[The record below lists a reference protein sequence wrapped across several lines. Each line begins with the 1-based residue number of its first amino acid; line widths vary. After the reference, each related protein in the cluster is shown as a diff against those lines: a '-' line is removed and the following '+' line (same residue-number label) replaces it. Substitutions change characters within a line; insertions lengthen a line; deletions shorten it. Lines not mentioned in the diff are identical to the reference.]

1 MPYYFKKL
9 RHLLAQNSS
18 EQCSLKVLIV
28 LGFLQEVM
36 HLLICQRC
44 DLGLVGFF
52 EDCRKNYKKN
62 KEDKELFFEQLRKDL
77 FYWYGSKCEWEVV
90 VTPLFSRCECDGMK
104 TDVNQQVR
112 LNWDQFCDYV
122 WENRGVF
129 KVEEKKAH
137 RREKRIQR

>member
-1 MPYYFKKL
+1 MISWTVYVDHINANNRIAKHNVFD
-9 RHLLAQNSS
+9 HA
-18 EQCSLKVLIV
+18 
-28 LGFLQEVM
+28 
-36 HLLICQRC
+36 
-44 DLGLVGFF
+44 GFF
-52 EDCRKNYKKN
+52 EDCQKNYKKN
-62 KEDKELFFEQLRKDL
+62 KEDKELFFEQLRRDL

-104 TDVNQQVR
+104 IDVNQQVR

-129 KVEEKKAH
+129 KVEEKKEH

>member
-1 MPYYFKKL
+1 MVRYGIFD
-9 RHLLAQNSS
+9 H
-18 EQCSLKVLIV
+18 
-28 LGFLQEVM
+28 
-36 HLLICQRC
+36 
-44 DLGLVGFF
+44 VGFF

-90 VTPLFSRCECDGMK
+90 VTPLFSGCECHGIK

-137 RREKRIQR
+137 RREKRIQAQ